1 MLKAAFAL
9 AIAALLAQPA
19 FGAPGNGLPDPTMT
33 PGATNPAVTQ
43 ANIRKTICVRGYTRT
58 IRPPEPYTEALK
70 RRQLATYGYADQA
83 IWHYE
88 EDHLIP
94 LEVGGAPRDAR
105 NLWPEPRYGEWNA
118 HKKDLLENELHWR
131 VCHGRMSLAEAQRIF
146 ARDWIAGYRRY
157 VAGRRWER

>member
-1 MLKAAFAL
+1 MLRNALAFAGL
-9 AIAALLAQPA
+9 ALIAQAAL
-19 FGAPGNGLPDPTMT
+19 GAAPSGLPDPAMT
-33 PGATNPAVTQ
+33 PGAINPAVTQ
-43 ANIRKTICVRGYTRT
+43 ANIRETICVRGYTKT
-58 IRPPEPYTEALK
+58 IRPPEPYTEGLK
-70 RRQLATYGYADQA
+70 REQLRAYGYADQA

-94 LEVGGAPRDAR
+94 LEVGGAPHDAR

-146 ARDWIAGYRRY
+146 ARDWIAGYRHY